1 MTTSDPSSGTI
12 TSSARAGRPKIAP
25 RLPIL
30 LEETVRHLT
39 ASCTSETENTP
50 GIAKPVPFLVVRTHP
65 MLGPAGLFIGVHVD
79 RATNDELADLRRAPL
94 PDLAP

>member
-1 MTTSDPSSGTI
+1 
-12 TSSARAGRPKIAP
+12 
-25 RLPIL
+25 
-30 LEETVRHLT
+30 
-39 ASCTSETENTP
+39 
-50 GIAKPVPFLVVRTHP
+50 